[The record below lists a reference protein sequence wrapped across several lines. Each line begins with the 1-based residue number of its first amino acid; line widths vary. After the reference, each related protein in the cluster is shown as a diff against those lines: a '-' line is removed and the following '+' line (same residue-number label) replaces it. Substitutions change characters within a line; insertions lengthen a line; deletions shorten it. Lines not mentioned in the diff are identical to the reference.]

1 MYDMMKKQNFG
12 VEIELT
18 GITREQAANVIA
30 TYFGTQTRY
39 LGTYYDTYGATDRK
53 GRTWK
58 AMSDGSIYTERKTSR
73 GKVTAGREYSCEVVT
88 PVLQYEDMEA
98 YCGFNGDKDAFCKA
112 FVDGDG
118 EKKIYQARAAEI
130 DRLNGKLLEM
140 DKMIQQSSAD
150 YERQL
155 AVLRAD
161 LDKELEW
168 KPYEFSQNI
177 PQAEYA
183 ELAKCVDSGSAR
195 YMTDDE
201 ALDWVCRE
209 FGFDRSQVTILHEI
223 DEQEINRH
231 IGRVDARPSQR
242 KRLMALYGGNT
253 RKRKNSPLT
262 GKKSCKGAV
271 YHLLLADREMSPP
284 RSSYTA
290 ASRQSKSRFWFLP

>member
-1 MYDMMKKQNFG
+1 MMLSEF
-12 VEIELT
+12 VERTGFEPTPAEYAKIE
-18 GITREQAANVIA
+18 
-30 TYFGTQTRY
+30 
-39 LGTYYDTYGATDRK
+39 
-53 GRTWK
+53 
-58 AMSDGSIYTERKTSR
+58 
-73 GKVTAGREYSCEVVT
+73 
-88 PVLQYEDMEA
+88 EA
-98 YCGFNGDKDAFCKA
+98 YCSYDGHKDAFCMA
-112 FVDGDG
+112 FINGDG

-155 AVLRAD
+155 AVLRAE

-201 ALDWVCRE
+201 ALDWVCQE

-231 IGRVDARPSQR
+231 NLCRASGRKIDRRPVYCATDYHYIR
-242 KRLMALYGGNT
+242 FNAGR
-253 RKRKNSPLT
+253 
-262 GKKSCKGAV
+262 GAWQWEV
-271 YHLLLADREMSPP
+271 WNGQMRP
-284 RSSYTA
+284 
-290 ASRQSKSRFWFLP
+290 FWD

>member
-1 MYDMMKKQNFG
+1 MMLSEF
-12 VEIELT
+12 VERTGFEPMPAEYAKIE
-18 GITREQAANVIA
+18 
-30 TYFGTQTRY
+30 
-39 LGTYYDTYGATDRK
+39 
-53 GRTWK
+53 
-58 AMSDGSIYTERKTSR
+58 
-73 GKVTAGREYSCEVVT
+73 
-88 PVLQYEDMEA
+88 EA

-112 FVDGDG
+112 FVAGDG

-155 AVLRAD
+155 AVLRAE

-201 ALDWVCRE
+201 ALDWVSRE

-231 IGRVDARPSQR
+231 NLCRASGQKIDRRPVYCATDYHYIR
-242 KRLMALYGGNT
+242 FNAG
-253 RKRKNSPLT
+253 
-262 GKKSCKGAV
+262 CGAWQWEV
-271 YHLLLADREMSPP
+271 WNGQMRP
-284 RSSYTA
+284 
-290 ASRQSKSRFWFLP
+290 FWD